1 MSADGCGDVPAD
13 GAEKDV
19 DPWPGRLDGFC
30 EWLAKVELRSDNTVR
45 AYRHDLSAYLAWA
58 RRAGVDPARATHRE
72 LRGFLAD
79 QAQAGYCAA
88 TVDRRLS
95 AVRGFCRW
103 LRQRGLCESD
113 AFEAVSGPRSA
124 HRLPRSMQEDEV
136 AGLLGACDASTP
148 AGVRDRLMVELLY
161 ASGARA
167 SELAALRVRDVDLA
181 QRQVR
186 LVGKGDKERLVPLY
200 DVACEWCA
208 RYLREARP
216 ALLSGA
222 RPRDRD
228 ISCGDAGNDARPA
241 PSADARPVPQA
252 DPPTDALMVS
262 SRGRAMSAASL
273 RARFKAL
280 CARAGLDP
288 ALSPHAMRHT
298 FATDLLTGGADLRS
312 VQELLGHESVAT
324 TQVYTHLSVER
335 LKDAARAAHPRS

>member
-1 MSADGCGDVPAD
+1 MSPDGGGDAPAD
-13 GAEKDV
+13 AAEGGV
-19 DPWPGRLDGFC
+19 DPWPGRLDRFC

-113 AFEAVSGPRSA
+113 AFEAVSGPKSA

-136 AGLLGACDASTP
+136 SGLLGACDASTP
-148 AGVRDRLMVELLY
+148 SGVRDRLMVELLY

-167 SELAALRVRDVDLA
+167 SELVALRVRDVDLA

-186 LVGKGDKERLVPLY
+186 LVGKGDKERIVPLY

-216 ALLSGA
+216 ALLAAARTCGPGA
-222 RPRDRD
+222 AGEG
-228 ISCGDAGNDARPA
+228 SAGDGAQPGR
-241 PSADARPVPQA
+241 R
-252 DPPTDALMVS
+252 TDALMVS

-288 ALSPHAMRHT
+288 ALSPHALRHT